1 MNYPIQVKKA
11 FSRIRYSAHDIWQ
24 NIRDLKRNI
33 SSLVRNIDNVG
44 ECVSRNRQLLQGLPL
59 HNTGAEERGET
70 RRSSWTSYPVGDQS

>member
-11 FSRIRYSAHDIWQ
+11 FNRIRYSAHDIWQ

-44 ECVSRNRQLLQGLPL
+44 ECVTRNRQLLQGLPL
-59 HNTGAEERGET
+59 HTHTAEQRSET
-70 RRSSWTSYPVGDQS
+70 SRASWTSYPVGDQS